1 MDIIIMILTTIG
13 TIFIL
18 TAAVGLIRMPD
29 FFLRLSVTIK
39 AATLGIGFIM
49 AGTALYFTDFPVTTK
64 VLAIVFFLLV
74 TAPVS
79 GHMIGRTAYFT
90 GMKLWKNTIIDELKG
105 KYDRKTHELTS
116 DEDHKDTDER
126 KSRSRDSRER

>member
-1 MDIIIMILTTIG
+1 MTEAIIIGMTSVG
-13 TIFIL
+13 TLFIL
-18 TAAVGLIRMPD
+18 IAAIGIIRMPD

-39 AATLGIGFIM
+39 AATLGLGFIM
-49 AGTALYFTDFPVTTK
+49 GGTALYFLEFSVTAK
-64 VLAIVFFLLV
+64 VTAIIFFLLI

-90 GMKLWKNTIIDELKG
+90 GMKLWKGTIIDELKG

-116 DEDHKDTDER
+116 DGDNLQERSTPVDEL
-126 KSRSRDSRER
+126 